1 MKKTSIFFFFLIALL
16 VVSCEI
22 KDPNEDI
29 KDIKFDWTLK
39 RSDSLMWEA
48 AKAFRKDSNANIL
61 TVYKQHLQSER
72 DFWWEMSGFVI
83 EMRRANYPQE
93 RITEGFKDSL
103 LAKWAGESLRSKAT
117 FELLDTIQKVFPS
130 NYPFQEKLLPL
141 MKRWK
146 KNFPSAEIPKL
157 YTHVSGYVND
167 ERVPSDNTFIMP
179 HYFSFGLHYFLG
191 EKFRFYPEH
200 FPVFMRKRFDPNYI
214 DILAAHEIAEGMV
227 EVDRNPTPTL
237 LQESI
242 RLGIKQFVVDK
253 LLPNTADSLKLY
265 YTEKQMYWV
274 NIYEEKIY
282 KEMSAHLFQQDF
294 QENRKFTD
302 EKPYTAHLSRDSAPR
317 LAQFFGWK
325 VVTSYMQNHPNIT
338 LAQLCASKDYDKI
351 FKESKYKP

>member
-1 MKKTSIFFFFLIALL
+1 MKKTSILFLFVIALL
-16 VVSCEI
+16 SVSCDK

-29 KDIKFDWTLK
+29 KDVKLDWAIK

-48 AKAFRKDSNANIL
+48 AKAFRQDSNANSL
-61 TVYKQHLQSER
+61 VVYKKHLQSER

-83 EMRRANYPQE
+83 EVRRANYPPE

-146 KNFPSAEIPKL
+146 KNFPSVEIPKL

-167 ERVPSDNTFIMP
+167 ERVPVDNTFPMP
-179 HYFSFGLHYFLG
+179 HYFSLGLHYFLG
-191 EKFRFYPEH
+191 EHYRFYPEH
-200 FPVFMRKRFDPNYI
+200 LPVFVRKRFDPSYM
-214 DILAAHEIAEGMV
+214 DIVMAHEIANGMLDA
-227 EVDRNPTPTL
+227 DRNLTPTL

-242 RLGIKQFVVDK
+242 RLGIKQVIVDR
-253 LLPNTADSLKLY
+253 LLPNTADSLKLFY
-265 YTEKQMYWV
+265 SDKQMYWTKL
-274 NIYEEKIY
+274 YEERIY
-282 KEMSAHLFQQDF
+282 KEMSAHLFQQNF
-294 QENRKFTD
+294 EENRKFTD
-302 EKPYTAHLSRDSAPR
+302 DKPYTAHLSRDSAPR

-325 VVTSYMQNHPNIT
+325 VVTAYLEKHPNVT
-338 LAQLCASKDYDKI
+338 LEQLCATKDYDKI
-351 FKESKYKP
+351 FKESNYKP